1 MITLRPDAIAPPQTH
16 NYLLAE
22 PSLPNM
28 FSGKAELLYVKN
40 QNPTLGQRV
49 INFLLRPLMISAAK
63 DSVLKVLRGP
73 TFQQNKDA
81 KELITHIKGL
91 GFFEGVSTLKVKDF
105 LVDAA
110 ILGSRLT
117 PQHDKSN
124 AEQSLAHLTGEALN
138 EYLSNPGRMYEV
150 LEKCLKTPENST
162 PLAFELSDFYIFQTN
177 PSVKLGPTQKNNID
191 VLNMRMEALK
201 KNPDKVKS
209 IPPEVFTKFSEIYT
223 IFLERPET
231 QTLVKRTVQ
240 LIHRLC
246 DLKTRSNNAKYFLAF
261 FNPKNPVISTRNAKE
276 QAETFKE
283 YLAELAYKLD
293 PSGDDKSMRDT
304 LTTLA
309 DEFLAHAVDADNPDK
324 KWATA
329 EEVKNLYKNLGNFYI
344 HRFDEEPQFGP
355 ISSL

>member
-1 MITLRPDAIAPPQTH
+1 
-16 NYLLAE
+16 
-22 PSLPNM
+22 M

-201 KNPDKVKS
+201 KILIKLNLYPQKYLQNSLKF
-209 IPPEVFTKFSEIYT
+209 IRVFWK
-223 IFLERPET
+223 
-231 QTLVKRTVQ
+231 
-240 LIHRLC
+240 
-246 DLKTRSNNAKYFLAF
+246 DLKH
-261 FNPKNPVISTRNAKE
+261 
-276 QAETFKE
+276 
-283 YLAELAYKLD
+283 KL
-293 PSGDDKSMRDT
+293 
-304 LTTLA
+304 
-309 DEFLAHAVDADNPDK
+309 
-324 KWATA
+324 
-329 EEVKNLYKNLGNFYI
+329 
-344 HRFDEEPQFGP
+344 
-355 ISSL
+355 

>member
-73 TFQQNKDA
+73 TFQHNKDA

-117 PQHDKSN
+117 PRQDNSN
-124 AEQSLAHLTGEALN
+124 TEQSLANLTGDALN
-138 EYLSNPGRMYEV
+138 EYLSNPERMYEV

-162 PLAFELSDFYIFQTN
+162 PLASELADFYIFQNN
-177 PSVKLGPTQKNNID
+177 PSVKLGSAKKNNID

-201 KNPDKVKS
+201 KNPDKFKS

-223 IFLERPET
+223 SFLKSPET
-231 QTLVKRTVQ
+231 KDLVKRTVQ
-240 LIHRLC
+240 LFHYFF
-246 DLKTRSNNAKYFLAF
+246 DLKTRSNNAKYFLSF
-261 FNPKNPVISTRNAKE
+261 FNPKNPAISTRNAKE

-283 YLAELAYKLD
+283 YLAELADKLD
-293 PSGDDKSMRDT
+293 PSGHNRSMRDT

-309 DEFLAHAVDADNPDK
+309 DEFLAHAVDADNPYK

-329 EEVKNLYKNLGNFYI
+329 EEVKNRYKSLHNFYI
-344 HRFDEEPQFGP
+344 HRFDD
-355 ISSL
+355 

>member
-1 MITLRPDAIAPPQTH
+1 MIILRPDAITPTQTH

-28 FSGKAELLYVKN
+28 FSGKAKLLYVKN

-73 TFQQNKDA
+73 TFQHNKDA

-91 GFFEGVSTLKVKDF
+91 GFFDGISTLKVKGF

-110 ILGSRLT
+110 IQGSRLI
-117 PQHDKSN
+117 PRQDNSN
-124 AEQSLAHLTGEALN
+124 TEKFLANLTGDVLN
-138 EYLSNPGRMYEV
+138 EYLSDPERMYEV
-150 LEKCLKTPENST
+150 LEKCLTTSEASRS
-162 PLAFELSDFYIFQTN
+162 LDSELKIFRAFQTY
-177 PSVKLGPTQKNNID
+177 PSVGLGPTDKNKID
-191 VLNMRMEALK
+191 VLNMHMEALK
-201 KNPDKVKS
+201 KNPDKFKS

-223 IFLERPET
+223 RFLKRPET
-231 QTLVKRTVQ
+231 QALVDRTLK
-240 LIHRLC
+240 LIDRFWTLR
-246 DLKTRSNNAKYFLAF
+246 TRSNNAQYFLSF

-283 YLAELAYKLD
+283 YLSEIANKLD
-293 PSGDDKSMRDT
+293 PSGLYRSMRDT

-329 EEVKNLYKNLGNFYI
+329 EEVKNLYKSLHNFYM
-344 HRFDEEPQFGP
+344 HRFDD
-355 ISSL
+355 

>member
-73 TFQQNKDA
+73 TFQHNKDA

-91 GFFEGVSTLKVKDF
+91 GFFEGISTLKVKSF
-105 LVDAA
+105 LFDAA

-117 PQHDKSN
+117 PHHDKSN
-124 AEQSLAHLTGEALN
+124 AEQSLAHLTGDALN
-138 EYLSNPGRMYEV
+138 EYLSDPERMYEA
-150 LEKCLKTPENST
+150 LENCLKIPEAST
-162 PLAFELSDFYIFQTN
+162 SLVFELADFHTFQTN
-177 PSVKLGPTQKNNID
+177 PSVGLGSAQKNNID
-191 VLNMRMEALK
+191 VLNMRMETLK
-201 KNPDKVKS
+201 KNPDKFKS

-223 IFLERPET
+223 SFLERPET
-231 QTLVKRTVQ
+231 QALAKRTVQ

-261 FNPKNPVISTRNAKE
+261 FNPRNPDILRGAAKE
-276 QAETFKE
+276 QAETFKQ
-283 YLAELAYKLD
+283 YLSELANKLD
-293 PSGDDKSMRDT
+293 PSGLDRSMRET

-329 EEVKNLYKNLGNFYI
+329 EGVKNLYKKLHNFYI
-344 HRFDEEPQFGP
+344 HRFDD
-355 ISSL
+355 